1 VKLEGEREFELKKLW
16 FKGFSSQWSGQRR
29 GGGVE
34 TPFYRPH
41 RESICLGVRDPDMFG
56 LGPDMT
62 GKNLWTSVLAPDL
75 SGVGT

>member
-1 VKLEGEREFELKKLW
+1 LSSRSFGSKDFQVNGVANGE
-16 FKGFSSQWSGQRR
+16 